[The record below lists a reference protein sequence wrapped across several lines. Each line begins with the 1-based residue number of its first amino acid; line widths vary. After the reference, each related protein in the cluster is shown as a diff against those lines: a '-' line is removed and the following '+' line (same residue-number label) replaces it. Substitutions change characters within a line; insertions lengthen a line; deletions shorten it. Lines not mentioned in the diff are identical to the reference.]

1 MAGIFKRK
9 DMWCACW
16 KQGNT
21 TIRRSTGVRVKENG
35 MSAKAAEA
43 LARQTAELMAQAA
56 NGGTACHRAM
66 QSIRAAAVAF
76 GEAASMPTVR
86 EYLESFPELV
96 TQKSDAGRKRAFRL
110 FADFVGGAALRL
122 DMVTAEHCRD
132 FIRYSLKEVSKG
144 TTELR
149 KAYLSHAFKKAVVES
164 NLLDRNPW
172 QAVSVPKEAQ
182 ALNPGAGADKQK
194 RLPFTLTEIRK
205 LIDQAPAPWCDIVAV
220 SYFGYGLR
228 LSDVCLLRWDSI
240 NWAKGYIQLTEK
252 KTKKERCIPLQPE
265 LAARLIKLRTQ
276 TTEDGYIFPVMA
288 HYYNSGKASY
298 ASTQFT
304 AILRSMGIIQPETT
318 ERPKGKRHNI
328 SPKSFHSIRHTVV
341 SCLRGDAT
349 LSADIVRDAV
359 GHDSE
364 EVERG
369 YFTATLEQRA
379 QVGNK
384 LSAAL
389 NTVNIETYT
398 A

>member
-1 MAGIFKRK
+1 M
-9 DMWCACW
+9 
-16 KQGNT
+16 
-21 TIRRSTGVRVKENG
+21 
-35 MSAKAAEA
+35 
-43 LARQTAELMAQAA
+43 ARQTAELMEQTA
-56 NGGTACHRAM
+56 NGGTACHRAI

-76 GEAASMPTVR
+76 GGASTMPTVK
-86 EYLESFPELV
+86 EYLDNFPSFSS
-96 TQKSDAGRKRAFRL
+96 QKAEAGRKRAFRL
-110 FADFVGGAALRL
+110 FVDFVGGSALRL
-122 DMVTAEHCRD
+122 DMVTAEHCRN
-132 FIRYSLKEVSKG
+132 FVRESLQEVSRG
-144 TTELR
+144 STELR
-149 KAYLSHAFKKAVVES
+149 KAYLSNAFKKAVVEH
-164 NLLDRNPW
+164 NFIDRNPW

-182 ALNPGAGADKQK
+182 ALNPDGGTDKQK
-194 RLPFTLTEIRK
+194 RLPFTLSEIRK
-205 LIDQAPAPWCDIVAV
+205 LIEHAPAPWCDIVAV
-220 SYFGYGLR
+220 SYYGYGLR

-240 NWAKGYIQLTEK
+240 NWTKGYIQLTEK
-252 KTKKERCIPLQPE
+252 KTKKERCIPLQSE
-265 LAARLIKLRTQ
+265 LAARLMKMRTLA
-276 TTEDGYIFPVMA
+276 TDADYVFPVMA

-298 ASTQFT
+298 ASTLFT
-304 AILRSMGIIQPETT
+304 ALLRSMGIIPAETS
-318 ERPKGKRHNI
+318 EQPKGRRHNI

-389 NTVNIETYT
+389 KATNIETYT

>member
-1 MAGIFKRK
+1 
-9 DMWCACW
+9 
-16 KQGNT
+16 
-21 TIRRSTGVRVKENG
+21 
-35 MSAKAAEA
+35 
-43 LARQTAELMAQAA
+43 
-56 NGGTACHRAM
+56 
-66 QSIRAAAVAF
+66 
-76 GEAASMPTVR
+76 MPTVK
-86 EYLESFPELV
+86 EFLDNFPAYAS
-96 TQKSDAGRKRAFRL
+96 QKSDAGRKHAFRL
-110 FADFVGGAALRL
+110 FVDFVGGSALRL

-132 FIRYSLKEVSKG
+132 FIRKSLKEVSKG

-149 KAYLSHAFKKAVVES
+149 KAYLSHAFKCAIVDG

-172 QAVSVPKEAQ
+172 QAISVPKEAQ
-182 ALNPGAGADKQK
+182 AINPDAGADKQK
-194 RLPFTLTEIRK
+194 RLPFTLAEIRK
-205 LIDQAPAPWCDIVAV
+205 LIEHAPAPWCDIVAV
-220 SYFGYGLR
+220 SYYGYGLR

-252 KTKKERCIPLQPE
+252 KTKKIRCIPLQNE
-265 LAARLIKLRTQ
+265 LATRLMELRAQ
-276 TTEDGYIFPVMA
+276 AVGEEYIFPVMA

-304 AILRSMGIIQPETT
+304 SLLRSMGIIPAETA
-318 ERPKGKRHNI
+318 EQPKGHRHNI

-341 SCLRGDAT
+341 SCLRGDASLT
-349 LSADIVRDAV
+349 ADIVRDAV
-359 GHDSE
+359 GHNSE

-389 NTVNIETYT
+389 NAATVETYT